1 MLHHLDDTLEAY
13 LRALVPL
20 PTGDVDVSFD
30 TPDREWGSGVTRPTI
45 NLFLWDV
52 RRSVRRAVAGL
63 EQVEVEG
70 RLHRRRPAPRVEF
83 RYLVTAWASD
93 NRDQHQLLGAV
104 LRTIVAQPE
113 IPADH
118 LKGDLVGLD
127 PLPAVELAVSP
138 PGGSSQGD
146 LWSALDG
153 QLKAGLDLVV
163 TIAVDTGRT
172 TEAGPDVEEVEVAT
186 ADRSGAGH
194 QSRRRATALVEE
206 PAGRAAG
213 R

>member
-52 RRSVRRAVAGL
+52 RRSARRGVSGL
-63 EQVEVEG
+63 EQVEVDG

-83 RYLVTAWASD
+83 RYLVTAWASE

-104 LRTIVAQPE
+104 LRTVVAQPDV
-113 IPADH
+113 PAD
-118 LKGDLVGLD
+118 LLRGDLAGLD
-127 PLPAVELAVSP
+127 PLPVVELAGTP

-163 TIAVDTGRT
+163 TMAVDIGRA
-172 TEAGPDVEEVEVAT
+172 TEAGPPVEEMEVAT
-186 ADRSGAGH
+186 ADREGAGH
-194 QSRRRATALVEE
+194 HSRRRATATVEE

>member
-1 MLHHLDDTLEAY
+1 MLHHLDDSLEAY

-20 PTGDVDVSFD
+20 PSGDVDVSFD

-52 RRSVRRAVAGL
+52 RRSARRAVSGL

-70 RLHRRRPAPRVEF
+70 RVHRRQPAPRVEF

-104 LRTIVAQPE
+104 LRTIVARPE
-113 IPADH
+113 IAAEH
-118 LKGDLVGLD
+118 LRGDLVDLD
-127 PLPAVELAVSP
+127 PLPVVELAASA

-153 QLKAGLDLVV
+153 QLKAGLDLLV
-163 TIAVDTGRT
+163 TMAVDTGRA
-172 TEAGPDVEEVEVAT
+172 TEGGPPVEELEVAT
-186 ADRSGAGH
+186 ADRDGAR
-194 QSRRRATALVEE
+194 QSRRRAVVEE
-206 PAGRAAG
+206 QPAGRVG